1 MGTNL
6 KIYRLED
13 SIWGKLFRKLRKPDM
28 PAGTIILGHPIDTLK
43 DFINDS
49 NIYLLD
55 KEQISKFIN
64 VHNESWH
71 DNIYYIRHPKQA
83 MERYLIRAD
92 RFLQYIEQ
100 QKLAEIIAYIRNNCN
115 PHRISIETT
124 DANGFKGHANGTL
137 HLESESTGDSDNQI
151 NIDVGA
157 NASLNLR
164 SYNKIEIICDD
175 RIKPSEQL
183 KNFIWI
189 DDFTVLQTAIDNYN
203 GGKIDIRQVIESN
216 WYISADLAV
225 FIGLAAKGSVGA
237 GISSDSKYCL
247 HIIVE

>member
-13 SIWGKLFRKLRKPDM
+13 SIWGELFRKLRKPDM
-28 PAGTIILGHPIDTLK
+28 PAGTIILGHPKDTLK
-43 DFINDS
+43 DFIKDS

-83 MERYLIRAD
+83 MERYLIQAD

-124 DANGFKGHANGTL
+124 DANGFKGCVKGNVN
-137 HLESESTGDSDNQI
+137 LEEEHTEDNNNEIDI
-151 NIDVGA
+151 NIGA
-157 NASLNLR
+157 NASLKLR
-164 SYNKIEIICDD
+164 SYNKIEIVCDD

-183 KNFIWI
+183 HNFVWI
-189 DDFTVLQTAIDNYN
+189 DDFTVLKTAIDNYN
-203 GGKIDIRQVIESN
+203 GGKIEIHQVIESS
-216 WYISADLAV
+216 WHISANLAAH
-225 FIGLAAKGSVGA
+225 IGLAAKGSIGA
-237 GISSDSKYCL
+237 GISSDSKYCF
-247 HIIVE
+247 HIIIE

>member
-13 SIWGKLFRKLRKPDM
+13 SIWGELFRKLRKPDM

-64 VHNESWH
+64 AHNESWH
-71 DNIYYIRHPKQA
+71 DNVYYIRHPKQA
-83 MERYLIRAD
+83 MEHYLIRAD

-124 DANGFKGHANGTL
+124 DANGFKGNANGNI
-137 HLESESTGDSDNQI
+137 HLESEPIDDSDNQI
-151 NIDVGA
+151 NINVGA
-157 NASLNLR
+157 NARLNLR
-164 SYNKIEIICDD
+164 SYNKIEIICAD

-183 KNFIWI
+183 KNFVWI

-203 GGKIDIRQVIESN
+203 GGKIDIDQVIESN
-216 WYISADLAV
+216 WYISADLAIS
-225 FIGLAAKGSVGA
+225 IGLAAKGSAGA